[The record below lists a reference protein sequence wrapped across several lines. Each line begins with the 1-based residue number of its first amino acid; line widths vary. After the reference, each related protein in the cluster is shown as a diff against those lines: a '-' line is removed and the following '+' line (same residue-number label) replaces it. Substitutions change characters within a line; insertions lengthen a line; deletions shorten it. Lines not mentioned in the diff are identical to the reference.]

1 MSAAARD
8 EARTTATIHPA
19 NSRHSNSHTE
29 GFLRTMRK
37 SKLIAA
43 AAGVIAVATAA
54 SACGSSSSGAAN
66 SSTSSFN
73 AGMTTIVNPSAHQG
87 GVLRMALISDWD
99 SMDPG
104 DTYDAFSWDFVRLY
118 GRSLLTWKQAPG
130 SAGLQLVPD
139 LATDTGEV
147 SADGLT
153 WTFHLRDGATYQDGS
168 TITAADVKYAIERSN
183 FGQDTLQFGPNYFA
197 KVLQDKTNYQGP
209 YLDKNASDG
218 VSGIEVDG
226 TDTIKFHLTKKF
238 SDFPELAALPD
249 TIPVPRAKDT
259 GANYFKSIVSS
270 GQYEISSYVPGK
282 EAVLVPNPN
291 FKADTDPEGIHKVTA
306 SKIDVQLNVN
316 QDQIDQELLH
326 GQLDVDLDGTGVG
339 TTAQSQ
345 ILANPTLKAQ
355 ADDGYTNA
363 LTYMTINTQVKPF
376 DNVDCR
382 RAVEYAVDKTTVQS
396 ALGGALGGGDIATT
410 LLTPDMAGYAQSNRY
425 PTPGNQG
432 DPQQAQQAL
441 TACRHAEPGQF
452 NNNDSLD
459 VKLSARA
466 DRPKE
471 VNAAIAI
478 QAALKMANI
487 NVEIDKYPSNKYFGS
502 FAGNDSFVKSNKIGL
517 SMMKWG
523 ADWPDV
529 FGDLDQVVTPDG
541 IHPGSGST
549 NLGDYSSPQVQNL
562 FAQYLASTD
571 ATTRDKIG
579 TQIDQQVMDD
589 AAIVPLV
596 YNKALVYHPANVTNW
611 FMQPAFGEPDF
622 SVLGVTGS

>member
-1 MSAAARD
+1 
-8 EARTTATIHPA
+8 
-19 NSRHSNSHTE
+19 
-29 GFLRTMRK
+29 MRK

-43 AAGVIAVATAA
+43 VASAIAVATAA

-66 SSTSSFN
+66 SSASSFN
-73 AGMTTIVNPSAHQG
+73 AGMTTTVNPSSHQG

-104 DTYDAFSWDFVRLY
+104 NTYYAFSWDFVRLY
-118 GRSLLTWKQAPG
+118 GRSLVTWKQAPG
-130 SAGLQLVPD
+130 SDGLQLVPD

-153 WTFHLRDGATYQDGS
+153 WTYHLRDGATYQDGS
-168 TITAADVKYAIERSN
+168 AITAADVKYAVERSN
-183 FGQDTLQFGPNYFA
+183 FGQDTLENGPNYFA
-197 KVLQDKTNYQGP
+197 TILQDNTHYKGP
-209 YLDKNASDG
+209 YLDKNPADG

-226 TDTIKFHLTKKF
+226 TDTIKFHLTRKF
-238 SDFPELAALPD
+238 SDFPELAALPS
-249 TIPVPRAKDT
+249 TVPVPRAKDT
-259 GANYFKSIVSS
+259 GANYFKTILSS
-270 GQYEISSYVPGK
+270 GQYEISSYTPGK
-282 EAVLVPNPN
+282 EAVLVPNQN
-291 FKADTDPEGIHKVTA
+291 FKSSSDPDGIHKVTA
-306 SKIDVQLNVN
+306 DKIDVQLNVN

-355 ADDGYTNA
+355 ADDGFTNA

-376 DNVDCR
+376 DNIDCR
-382 RAVEYAVDKTTVQS
+382 RAIEYAVDKTTVQS
-396 ALGGALGGGDIATT
+396 ALGGSLGGGDIAST

-432 DPQQAQQAL
+432 DPQQAQQEL
-441 TACRHAEPGQF
+441 NTCKQAEPNQF
-452 NNNDSLD
+452 NDNGSLD

-471 VNAAIAI
+471 VNSAIAI
-478 QAALKMANI
+478 QAALKLAKI
-487 NVEIDKYPSNKYFGS
+487 NVEIEKYPSDKYFS
-502 FAGNDSFVKSNKIGL
+502 YFAGNDSFMKSNKIGL

-529 FGDLDQVVTPDG
+529 YGDLDQVVTADG
-541 IHPGSGST
+541 IHAGGGST
-549 NLGDYSSPQVQNL
+549 NLGDYSSQQVTQL
-562 FAQYLASTD
+562 FNQYLSSTD
-571 ATTRDKIG
+571 AATRVKLSS
-579 TQIDQQVMDD
+579 QIDQQVMDD
-589 AAIVPLV
+589 AAVVPLT

-611 FMQPAFGEPDF
+611 YEQPSFGMPDF
-622 SVLGVTGS
+622 SVLGVSGS